1 MKIIQIKN
9 QVEGYAIINF
19 GNINMMEIV
28 KNGNVSILN
37 GKSFTWDKSL
47 NSAISDCPFYIG
59 ATPIFLTEKL
69 GHVFDSSNVNMA
81 TFDVEG
87 ENYTI
92 VLAPVLNENSI
103 NLTESK
109 CRTFR
114 SGKIMDVN
122 EYVFTS
128 GINYPEIFTPNEF
141 RMFTFCNELIAKQ
154 LFSCHF
160 NQLKF
165 VECSIV

>member
-19 GNINMMEIV
+19 GNINMMDIV

-69 GHVFDSSNVNMA
+69 GHVLDGSNVNMA

-92 VLAPVLNENSI
+92 VLAPVLNVNSI
-103 NLTESK
+103 NVSESK

-128 GINYPEIFTPNEF
+128 GVDYPEIFTPQEF
-141 RMFTFCNELIAKQ
+141 GLFTFCNESIAKQ

-160 NQLKF
+160 NQLNF